1 MNSKGVSTHAFWK
14 TPFIVNRS
22 YSYAFAELI
31 LPFDLLKRFIFLD
44 YNATKIYCYFVFVIL
59 VFLFLESDK
68 FLV

>member
-1 MNSKGVSTHAFWK
+1 MPFGK

-22 YSYAFAELI
+22 YSYTFAELI
-31 LPFDLLKRFIFLD
+31 LPFDFLKRFIFLD

-59 VFLFLESDK
+59 VFLFLESDT